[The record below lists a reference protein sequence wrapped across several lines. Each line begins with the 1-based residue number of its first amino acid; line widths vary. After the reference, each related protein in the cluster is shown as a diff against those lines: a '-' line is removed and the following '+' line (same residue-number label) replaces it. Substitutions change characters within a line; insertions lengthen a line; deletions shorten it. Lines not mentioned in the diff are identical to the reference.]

1 MLPTL
6 ANVTQYS
13 MTTFINDRITRN
25 AQIRHFE
32 HFDIRKRVSMV
43 SDEKEL
49 ARDYIVSGRQMKHF
63 EKQKE
68 EFNGISNASVRT
80 KMLSS
85 DKAMPHD

>member
-1 MLPTL
+1 
-6 ANVTQYS
+6 
-13 MTTFINDRITRN
+13 
-25 AQIRHFE
+25 
-32 HFDIRKRVSMV
+32 MV